1 MPDRRTLLV
10 ITLALLAGAAAA
22 QQAPPPGARG
32 TIEPPNGVFVPATA
46 AQRDLSAL
54 PAPVVATRA
63 RIVEAAKSGSLD
75 ALAALVTANPVRV
88 ILEEG
93 TTANPALLWRSQY
106 PDSEGLEL
114 LAIVL
119 DLLDSSFVRVNE
131 GRPNEL
137 YVWPSYAHLRLGD
150 LTPAQQV
157 ELYRLVTAY
166 DYQQMLSVD
175 AYTFFRLGIGPDGV
189 WHYLVSG
196 E

>member
-1 MPDRRTLLV
+1 MFDRRSLLASA
-10 ITLALLAGAAAA
+10 LALVVGAAAA
-22 QQAPPPGARG
+22 QQAPAPAGRG

-46 AQRDLSAL
+46 AQRDLGVL
-54 PAPVVATRA
+54 PAPVADMRA
-63 RIVEAAKSGSLD
+63 RIVEAARSGSLD
-75 ALAALVTANPVRV
+75 ALAALVSANPVRV

-119 DLLDSSFVRVNE
+119 DLLDTSFVRINE
-131 GRPNEL
+131 GTPNEL
-137 YVWPSYAHLRLGD
+137 YVWPSYAHMRLGD
-150 LTPAQQV
+150 LTPQQQV

-166 DYQQMLSVD
+166 DYQQMLAVD
-175 AYTFFRLGIGPDGV
+175 AYTFFRLGIGSDGV

-196 E
+196 D